1 MAILRMSL
9 LSTTR
14 PFPATDSLKLFPHY
28 FITMRQRLIDS
39 ICAMFNEYH
48 GNAVSPDWLL
58 ELMHTSTDDVL
69 IARLNNWRANYPEQW
84 QRHGIYVM

>member
-1 MAILRMSL
+1 MGSGPTGGVLGAPPPTILS
-9 LSTTR
+9 
-14 PFPATDSLKLFPHY
+14 PATD
-28 FITMRQRLIDS
+28 TMRQRLIDS
-39 ICAMFNEYH
+39 ICAMFNDYH

-69 IARLNNWRANYPEQW
+69 IARLNNWRRNYPEQF

>member
-1 MAILRMSL
+1 MLFSEICQL
-9 LSTTR
+9 LNTLEI
-14 PFPATDSLKLFPHY
+14 P
-28 FITMRQRLIDS
+28 TMRQRLIDS

-58 ELMHTSTDDVL
+58 ELQHNSTDEEL
-69 IARLNNWRANYPEQW
+69 IVRLSNWRANYPELW